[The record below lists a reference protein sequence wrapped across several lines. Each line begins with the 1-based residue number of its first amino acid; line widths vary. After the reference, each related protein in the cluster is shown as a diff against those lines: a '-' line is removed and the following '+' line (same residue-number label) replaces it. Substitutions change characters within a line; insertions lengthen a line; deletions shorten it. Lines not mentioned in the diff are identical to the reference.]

1 MINQPGISQS
11 NESSKNTS
19 KYFVVSKMVK
29 NLEDNEKPPAPKII
43 KIQSQ
48 SQNKSDS
55 FDNRIYSKIESKL

>member
-29 NLEDNEKPPAPKII
+29 NFDENNKAPKII

-55 FDNRIYSKIESKL
+55 FDNKVFSKIESKL